1 MGAPDIRCLMLLA
14 EGGCRSDYQAELV
27 AALLTRSARACECVL
42 NYCLCFV
49 AELFFA
55 STDALFESWFGQ
67 CFLGFFVRKNV
78 HAAAEC
84 FAQFAGF

>member
-1 MGAPDIRCLMLLA
+1 MFIGALNIRDLMSLA

-49 AELFFA
+49 AELFFS
-55 STDALFESWFGQ
+55 STDALFESWFGL
-67 CFLGFFVRKNV
+67 CFLGFFVSHNIHV
-78 HAAAEC
+78 AAEC
-84 FAQFAGF
+84 FE